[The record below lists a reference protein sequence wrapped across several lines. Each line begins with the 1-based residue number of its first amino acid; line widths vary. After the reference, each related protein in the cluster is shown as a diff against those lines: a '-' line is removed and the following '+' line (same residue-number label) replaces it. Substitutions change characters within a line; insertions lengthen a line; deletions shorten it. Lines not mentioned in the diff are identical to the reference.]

1 MEQSC
6 LSSSSQHVPAH
17 RARRSENRLRVAAVE
32 EEWDSLPGLLYDGR
46 RKLTRWYEHRF
57 HNITAQRIIFVIIP
71 RVPRLLHPPIA
82 LVTALIFFV
91 MLKRERRAVA
101 GNLRRVA
108 GKRGLGLQ
116 WKVYWVFFS
125 FCDLMVSYCY
135 VPQASH
141 SELLGM
147 LVDPE
152 RGGTKIDQC
161 LAAGNGLIVWTAH
174 VGNWEF
180 ASRLL
185 EMHGR
190 PVNVARVV
198 EDNPAEISL
207 RNLMASERLK
217 IVDLRNGA
225 QATIE
230 LLQAL
235 RQNEIVAMQGDRVY
249 QRHSAKVP
257 FFSEPTPFP
266 LGPFLLSQVS
276 GAPVLPGFVVRQGWL
291 RYRALMGDPILPV
304 PSRVASGDTDAGL
317 QGALCEA
324 VRFLEKTLT
333 THYDQWMNFFDFW
346 PVSSRD

>member
-1 MEQSC
+1 
-6 LSSSSQHVPAH
+6 
-17 RARRSENRLRVAAVE
+17 
-32 EEWDSLPGLLYDGR
+32 
-46 RKLTRWYEHRF
+46 LTRWYEHRF

-82 LVTALIFFV
+82 VVTAMIFFV

-101 GNLRRVA
+101 RNLRQVS
-108 GKRGLGLQ
+108 GKRGLALQ
-116 WKVYWVFFS
+116 WKVYWVFYS

-152 RGGTKIDQC
+152 CGGAKIDQC

-249 QRHSAKVP
+249 QRRSADVS
-257 FFSEPTPFP
+257 FFSVPTPFP

-291 RYRALMGDPILPV
+291 RYRALVGDPILPV
-304 PSRVASGDTDAGL
+304 PSLVTPENPDAGL
-317 QGALCEA
+317 QEALCQA
-324 VRFLEKTLT
+324 VRFLEKTLM
-333 THYDQWMNFFDFW
+333 THYDQWMNFFDLW
-346 PVSSRD
+346 PANSRD

>member
-1 MEQSC
+1 M
-6 LSSSSQHVPAH
+6 
-17 RARRSENRLRVAAVE
+17 
-32 EEWDSLPGLLYDGR
+32 
-46 RKLTRWYEHRF
+46 TRWYEHGF
-57 HNITAQRIIFVIIP
+57 HNLTAQRIIFAIIP
-71 RVPRLLHPPIA
+71 RLPRLVHPPIA
-82 LVTALIFFV
+82 VVTALIFFV
-91 MLKRERRAVA
+91 ILKRERRAVA
-101 GNLRRVA
+101 GNLRRVT
-108 GKRGLGLQ
+108 GKRRLALQ
-116 WKVYWVFFS
+116 WKVYWVFYS

-135 VPQASH
+135 VPHATH
-141 SELLGM
+141 AELLSM

-152 RGGTKIDQC
+152 RGSAKVEQC

-198 EDNPAEISL
+198 EDKPAEILL

-217 IVDLRNGA
+217 IVDLRDGVP
-225 QATIE
+225 ATLE

-235 RQNEIVAMQGDRVY
+235 RRNEIVAMQGDRVY
-249 QRHSAKVP
+249 QRHSAEIP
-257 FFSEPTPFP
+257 FFSQPTPFP

-276 GAPVLPGFVVRQGWL
+276 GAPVMPGFVIRQGWL
-291 RYRALMGDPILPV
+291 RYHAMMGDPIPAPSQVSSPV
-304 PSRVASGDTDAGL
+304 PSDDHLDDRAAGL
-317 QGALCEA
+317 REALCEA
-324 VRFLEKTLT
+324 VQFLEKTLT

>member
-1 MEQSC
+1 
-6 LSSSSQHVPAH
+6 
-17 RARRSENRLRVAAVE
+17 VAAVE
-32 EEWDSLPGLLYDGR
+32 SQRGLPYEGR
-46 RKLTRWYEHRF
+46 RELTRWYEHRF

-82 LVTALIFFV
+82 VVTAMIFFV

-101 GNLRRVA
+101 GNLRQVS
-108 GKRGLGLQ
+108 GKRGLALQ
-116 WKVYWVFFS
+116 WKVYWVFYS

-152 RGGTKIDQC
+152 RGGAKIDQC

-249 QRHSAKVP
+249 QRRGAEVP
-257 FFSEPTPFP
+257 FFSVPTIFP

-291 RYRALMGDPILPV
+291 RYRALVGDPILPV
-304 PSRVASGDTDAGL
+304 PSLAASGDADAGL
-317 QGALCEA
+317 QEALCQA
-324 VRFLEKTLT
+324 VRFLEKTLM
-333 THYDQWMNFFDFW
+333 THYDQWMNFFDLW
-346 PVSSRD
+346 PANSRD

>member
-1 MEQSC
+1 M
-6 LSSSSQHVPAH
+6 
-17 RARRSENRLRVAAVE
+17 
-32 EEWDSLPGLLYDGR
+32 
-46 RKLTRWYEHRF
+46 TRWYEHRF
-57 HNITAQRIIFVIIP
+57 HNITAQRIIWAIIP
-71 RVPRLLHPPIA
+71 KIPRLLHPPIA
-82 LVTALIFFV
+82 VVTALIFFV

-101 GNLRRVA
+101 SNLRRVTH
-108 GKRGLGLQ
+108 KSGLALQ
-116 WKVYWVFFS
+116 WKVYWVFYS

-141 SELLGM
+141 PELLAM

-152 RGGTKIDQC
+152 RGAARIDQC
-161 LAAGNGLIVWTAH
+161 LAAGNGLILWTAH

-198 EDNPAEISL
+198 EDNPAEIRL
-207 RNLMASERLK
+207 RDLMASDRLK
-217 IVDLRNGA
+217 IVDLKNGA
-225 QATIE
+225 RATIE

-249 QRHSAKVP
+249 QHHCIKVP
-257 FFSEPTPFP
+257 FFSEPVPFP
-266 LGPFLLSQVS
+266 LGPFVLSQVS

-291 RYRALMGDPILPV
+291 RYRALVGDPIAPV
-304 PSRVASGDTDAGL
+304 PSLPISEDAAVQL
-317 QGALCEA
+317 QAALQQA
-324 VRFLEKTLT
+324 VRFLEKTLM

-346 PVSSRD
+346 PVNSRD